1 MIVVDG
7 DVLGLY
13 TELQTDPLM
22 FLELEIA
29 ELIKEFME
37 PISEGKVENLAD
49 YISGFMSVTTPME
62 GDP

>member
-29 ELIKEFME
+29 ELIKELME

-49 YISGFMSVTTPME
+49 YISGFMTVNTPME